1 MKRISIL
8 YFVEKKMMKYSAIL
22 AASAAALF
30 TAFLSGCSRME
41 VYSHGPVS
49 EPRFVTLQ
57 EVAQLLSSIP
67 LEEGHLKEVHDAAS
81 ASASNGYDE
90 EYRMCELFAAPG
102 TGVGASAPT
111 KAETYAHPLRDALRE
126 AMLPTKA
133 DGRDARAW
141 LDSLAL
147 SDVQIYWPN
156 SEEWDGHTP
165 PVITFDPGDGAEQ
178 NEGYALLSDG
188 SVKKLMVD
196 EKMADERPVWVVNR
210 NSDAPFKS
218 LELRRREDPDWGNGG
233 GEILVKSP
241 SSSEIKTL
249 VLRSFTAHRQFDTW
263 FAGAAE
269 FFVKMGALED
279 FTASTEAELRLYE
292 PVITDFM
299 IVVRRKWVGKEIP
312 FNAILVSEWTPQ
324 LSSAAFMCIE
334 DDGGSRTSWK
344 CNATVKVKSQ
354 SYGVELELPLYSRD
368 DIVWRGSLTRSF
380 IERNSGSTVRLGDVD
395 LVLELI

>member
-1 MKRISIL
+1 M
-8 YFVEKKMMKYSAIL
+8 
-22 AASAAALF
+22 
-30 TAFLSGCSRME
+30 
-41 VYSHGPVS
+41 
-49 EPRFVTLQ
+49 
-57 EVAQLLSSIP
+57 AQLLSSIP

-90 EYRMCELFAAPG
+90 EYRMQDLFAAPG

-111 KAETYAHPLRDALRE
+111 KADTYAHPLRDALRE

-156 SEEWDGHTP
+156 SAEWDGHTP

-188 SVKKLMVD
+188 SVKMLMVD

-210 NSDAPFKS
+210 NSDAQYKS

-233 GEILVKSP
+233 GEILVKST
-241 SSSEIKTL
+241 SDSDFKTL

-380 IERNSGSTVRLGDVD
+380 IERNSGSTVRFGDVD

>member
-1 MKRISIL
+1 
-8 YFVEKKMMKYSAIL
+8 MMKYSAIL

-30 TAFLSGCSRME
+30 TAFQSGCSRME

-90 EYRMCELFAAPG
+90 EYRMQDLFAAPG

-111 KAETYAHPLRDALRE
+111 KADTYAHPLRDALRE

-156 SEEWDGHTP
+156 SAEWDGHTP

-210 NSDAPFKS
+210 NSDAQYKS

-233 GEILVKSP
+233 GEILVKST
-241 SSSEIKTL
+241 SDSDFKTL

-380 IERNSGSTVRLGDVD
+380 IERNSGSTVRFGDVD

>member
-1 MKRISIL
+1 
-8 YFVEKKMMKYSAIL
+8 MMKYSAIL

-156 SEEWDGHTP
+156 SEDWDGHTP

-210 NSDAPFKS
+210 NSDA
-218 LELRRREDPDWGNGG
+218 
-233 GEILVKSP
+233 
-241 SSSEIKTL
+241 
-249 VLRSFTAHRQFDTW
+249 RSRVW
-263 FAGAAE
+263 NCAGAKTPTGE
-269 FFVKMGALED
+269 
-279 FTASTEAELRLYE
+279 TAA
-292 PVITDFM
+292 
-299 IVVRRKWVGKEIP
+299 VR
-312 FNAILVSEWTPQ
+312 
-324 LSSAAFMCIE
+324 
-334 DDGGSRTSWK
+334 SW
-344 CNATVKVKSQ
+344 
-354 SYGVELELPLYSRD
+354 
-368 DIVWRGSLTRSF
+368 
-380 IERNSGSTVRLGDVD
+380 
-395 LVLELI
+395 

>member
-1 MKRISIL
+1 
-8 YFVEKKMMKYSAIL
+8 MMKYSAIL

-30 TAFLSGCSRME
+30 TAILSGCSRME

-90 EYRMCELFAAPG
+90 EYRMQDLFAAPG

-111 KAETYAHPLRDALRE
+111 KADTYAHPLRDALRE

-156 SEEWDGHTP
+156 SAEWDGHTP

-210 NSDAPFKS
+210 NSDAQYKS

-233 GEILVKSP
+233 GEILVKST
-241 SSSEIKTL
+241 SDSDFKTL

-380 IERNSGSTVRLGDVD
+380 IERNSGSTVRFGDVD